1 MIKLNLFP
9 ATKDYI
15 KEELKKSAIVR
26 KPISVSEYYHRGV
39 GKTTALIEFAKE
51 MGLVAVVAH
60 KSTAKY
66 LRESFKYE
74 SIYTA
79 SDLNNLRGTGD
90 DLKMVVYDEGVDPA
104 SFPKQSIVLTGFVG
118 W

>member
-1 MIKLNLFP
+1 MLKLDLFP

-15 KEELKKSAIVR
+15 KEELKKSAIIR
-26 KPISVSEYYHRGV
+26 KPISVSEYFHRGV
-39 GKTTALIEFAKE
+39 GKTTALVEFAKE
-51 MGLVAVVAH
+51 MGLVVVVSH

-74 SIYTA
+74 SIY
-79 SDLNNLRGTGD
+79 SQSELYGLQGTGD
-90 DLKMVVYDEGVDPA
+90 DLKMVVFDEGVDPA

-118 W
+118 M